1 MLLGA
6 LQGATEFLPVSSSGH
21 LVLAEHLLG
30 LRPSLAV
37 NAALHAGTLA
47 AVVFYYR
54 QDLAAMIRQAL
65 VSLLGLF
72 RGRGAGRIWRED
84 HATRLG
90 LLIALG
96 SVPTAV
102 IGLALKGPVEQAMD
116 QAAYTCGALL
126 VTGALLW
133 ATRYAP
139 RSAATAPAGAGVG
152 AGEPGPGSAP
162 PPAHGGDRAPAGV
175 GAGEPARAT
184 DVTPWIAL
192 VVGVAQGM
200 AVFPGISRSGA
211 TIAAALLLGVARADA
226 ARFAFLLSIPAIL
239 GALVLEGG
247 ALFDAGRA
255 GAVPLALGVVT
266 AVVAGY
272 ASLVLLVALVRRGG
286 LHYFAFYV
294 IPLGL
299 VGLVY
304 FRLA

>member
-54 QDLAAMIRQAL
+54 KDLAAMIRQAL

-72 RGRGAGRIWRED
+72 RGRGARRIWRED

-102 IGLALKGPVEQAMD
+102 IGLALKAPVEQAMD
-116 QAAYTCGALL
+116 RTAYTCVALL

-139 RSAATAPAGAGVG
+139 RPVASAPSGAGSG
-152 AGEPGPGSAP
+152 PEEPAP
-162 PPAHGGDRAPAGV
+162 DPALADVADRAAAG
-175 GAGEPARAT
+175 GGEPARAT
-184 DVTPWIAL
+184 DVTPWVAL
-192 VVGVAQGM
+192 VVGVAQGL

-211 TIAAALLLGVARADA
+211 TIAAALLLGVARTDA

-239 GALVLEGG
+239 GALALEGG
-247 ALFDAGRA
+247 ALVDAGRT
-255 GAVPLALGVVT
+255 GAVPLALGVAT

-272 ASLVLLVALVRRGG
+272 ASLALLVALVRRGG

-299 VGLVY
+299 LGLVY
-304 FRLA
+304 FRLT